1 MTIKQLKNVLDDME
15 NGKYTSFPIWR
26 ATDQIAWLWK
36 WKKITHEEM
45 VKMTDQ
51 AIRILENM
59 R

>member
-1 MTIKQLKNVLDDME
+1 MTIKQLKDALNNME
-15 NGKYTSFPIWR
+15 YGKYSCISIQR

-45 VKMTDQ
+45 VEMTDQ
-51 AIRILENM
+51 AIRILGNM